1 MHHIGIYHR
10 VYACVHIAI
19 HVCAHIHIG
28 IHVHVHIQIGI
39 HVHVHIIH
47 VPVDIDIAITM
58 IFL

>member
-10 VYACVHIAI
+10 VYACVHIGI

-28 IHVHVHIQIGI
+28 IHVHVHI
-39 HVHVHIIH
+39 IH
-47 VPVDIDIAITM
+47 VPADIDIAITM